1 MSLARLLCSW
11 ITPNGLYFK
20 GIFLPMLKVKIIGQK
35 GGNTMNPYEQLLL
48 NKELEAIAKQRI
60 EIHKKRIKLSEE
72 LERDFDNKD
81 LQNRIIELEEE
92 SQRLKKK
99 SEALQDNF

>member
-1 MSLARLLCSW
+1 
-11 ITPNGLYFK
+11 
-20 GIFLPMLKVKIIGQK
+20 MLKVKIIGQK
-35 GGNTMNPYEQLLL
+35 GRNTMNPYEQLLV

-60 EIHKKRIKLSEE
+60 EIHKKQIKLSEE

>member
-1 MSLARLLCSW
+1 
-11 ITPNGLYFK
+11 
-20 GIFLPMLKVKIIGQK
+20 
-35 GGNTMNPYEQLLL
+35 MNPYEQLLL

-60 EIHKKRIKLSEE
+60 EIHKKRIKLSEK